1 MRIITKVMLACS
13 VVGSVS
19 LTSCKDY
26 SEEEYIEVRVETQ
39 DQLKAMQQQIS
50 DLVARIEAA
59 KCGCDGVSIV
69 NNGDGTV
76 TIKDKNGNQV
86 TVSEQMVNN
95 PGSDANGNY
104 VTDAAG
110 NKIYIPSIVKNEDG
124 SITIKNGNQTITIP
138 ASSGDADHEV
148 TIAGDK
154 ITIKKGDDTWEFD
167 KSTLAAACDCDITY
181 NEADKSYTIKA
192 GGKTQTI
199 KPGTVSTYTDNG
211 DGTVTFDNGNG
222 SSISLR
228 KVTSDV
234 WAKKNADGQDVICIQ
249 KYNADGTKN
258 GEVEE
263 IVIPAAAT
271 PVDLTTIENNIKN
284 ILTELYG
291 EDGTAAAPKEGSVVD
306 RLNKQ
311 EDLTKVIYGEG
322 GNAENP
328 TEESIF
334 GRLNAIDDQIDDIL
348 ETLGKLEDARAKQVT
363 GIIVQQVVN
372 PAFGS
377 YNSILTNVQSKILL
391 AYYGQ
396 SANMVNFPSNDDA
409 SIEKV
414 SLRSGDVIMKGT
426 GNAGYMYVT
435 INPNT
440 VDFTGMENCL
450 SLVNSQDDACPVKL
464 GAVQKTDDV
473 LTFGVT
479 RAANN
484 GFYAVPATIDMA
496 GLADPRAHV
505 RLDKGAI
512 KQALKALISTKSK
525 SDAKLAL
532 KELANA
538 GISSFGPL
546 NEIEAQGVKCSWTDK
561 YGEHA
566 VYSNYNIAALAAS
579 PLGFNS
585 VDGVFADGGK
595 YWKAYSS
602 FKSLIE
608 KGSKKIGKKLSD
620 QINKQFMLDKLH
632 GDIAD
637 IQAKFNHIDY
647 IKKLDGQIIMNTN
660 VTVGPFN
667 NIAVGPFTTTVDV
680 PVTIPAQSFGTG
692 DFTTTVDVTVPVEVP
707 DAYDAATGT
716 FTKKTEYVNVTTN
729 VTIPSKDITVPGQ
742 TLTVSAPVTIPV
754 QHVTIPAQTVNINV
768 DITDQVN
775 GLVNGM
781 IDDVNSGFK
790 DVNELIDAL
799 NEALVDVNLMLDNIN
814 KLQNKLESGS
824 YISGVY
830 QYLDKVAAKVAQY
843 TPQLFKPALLVN
855 SDNGFGI
862 CGFRGAPSYVSGN
875 VTLVPTTWT
884 AELLT
889 PIYKKYIRVNGGNGQ
904 YVEGETIDI
913 TSQLRSGV
921 NTIEYRAL
929 DYLGNEWSAEYQI
942 IR

>member
-50 DLVARIEAA
+50 DLVARIEAS

-95 PGSDANGNY
+95 PGTDANGSY

-110 NKIYIPSIVKNEDG
+110 NKIYIPSIVKNPDG
-124 SITIKNGNQTITIP
+124 SVTINNGSQTFVIP
-138 ASSGDADHEV
+138 AASGDADHEV

-154 ITIKKGDDTWEFD
+154 ITIKKGTDTWEFD

-181 NEADKSYTIKA
+181 NEAEKSYTIKA

-222 SSISLR
+222 STLSLR
-228 KVTSDV
+228 KVKSDV
-234 WAKKNADGQDVICIQ
+234 WAEKNEAGLDVICIQ
-249 KYNADGTKN
+249 KYNEDGTKN
-258 GEVEE
+258 GEVEK
-263 IVIPAAAT
+263 ITIPAAAT
-271 PVDLTTIENNIKN
+271 PVDLTEIENNIKN

-291 EDGTAAAPKEGSVVD
+291 ENGTAAAPKEGSVVD

-328 TEESIF
+328 TAESIF
-334 GRLNAIDDQIDDIL
+334 GRLNKIDSQITDIL
-348 ETLGKLEDARAKQVT
+348 GRLGKLEDARAKQVT

-377 YNSILTNVQSKILL
+377 YNSILTNVQSNMLI

-396 SANMVNFPSNDDA
+396 AAGSVTFPTNDDA
-409 SIEKV
+409 SIAKV
-414 SLRSGDVIMKGT
+414 NLRSGDLIMKGN

-440 VDFTGMENCL
+440 VDFNGMQNCL
-450 SLVNSQDDACPVKL
+450 SLVNSQDDACAVSL
-464 GAVQKTDDV
+464 GAVQKSDDI
-473 LTFGVT
+473 LTFGLT

-484 GFYAVPATIDMA
+484 GFYQVPATITPA
-496 GLADPRAHV
+496 GLADPRAHIAI
-505 RLDKGAI
+505 DKTAI
-512 KQALKALISTKSK
+512 KEALKAVVNTKSK
-525 SDAKLAL
+525 SDAKIAL
-532 KELANA
+532 KEIAEA
-538 GISSFGPL
+538 GLKTAAAL
-546 NEIEAQGVKCSWTDK
+546 NNIEAQGVKCSWTDQ

-566 VYSNYNIAALAAS
+566 VYSNYNIAAIAAS
-579 PLGFNS
+579 PLGFYS

-602 FKSLIE
+602 FKGLIE

-637 IQAKFNHIDY
+637 IQAKFNHIEY

-660 VTVGPFN
+660 VTVGPFT
-667 NIAVGPFTTTVDV
+667 NIAVGPFTTTVNV
-680 PVTIPAQSFGTG
+680 EIPAQSFGTG
-692 DFTTTVDVTVPVEVP
+692 DYTTTVTVPVEVP
-707 DAYDAATGT
+707 EAYDPATGT
-716 FTKKTEYVNVTTN
+716 FTTKTENKEVE
-729 VTIPSKDITVPGQ
+729 VTIPNKEITVPGQ
-742 TLTVSAPVTIPV
+742 KIPVEVTIPV

-790 DVNELIDAL
+790 DVNDLIDTLNVAL
-799 NEALVDVNLMLDNIN
+799 NDVNLMLKNIDN
-814 KLQNKLESGS
+814 LQNKLENGS

-830 QYLDKVAAKVAQY
+830 QYLDKIAAKVAQY
-843 TPQLFKPALLVN
+843 TPELFKPALLVN

-904 YVEGETIDI
+904 YVEGESIDI
-913 TSQLRSGV
+913 TSQLHSGV
-921 NTIEYRAL
+921 NTVEYRAL
-929 DYLGNEWSAEYQI
+929 DYNGKEWQGVYQI

>member
-50 DLVARIEAA
+50 DLVARIEAS

-110 NKIYIPSIVKNEDG
+110 NKIYIPSIVKNPDG
-124 SITIKNGNQTITIP
+124 SVTINNGSQTFVIP
-138 ASSGDADHEV
+138 AASGDADHEV

-154 ITIKKGDDTWEFD
+154 ITITKGTDTWEFD

-181 NEADKSYTIKA
+181 NEAEKSYTIKA
-192 GGKTQTI
+192 GGKTETI

-222 SSISLR
+222 STLSLR
-228 KVTSDV
+228 KVKSDV
-234 WAKKNADGQDVICIQ
+234 WAEKNDAGLDVICIQ
-249 KYNADGTKN
+249 KYNEDGTKN
-258 GEVEE
+258 GEVEK
-263 IVIPAAAT
+263 ITIPAAAT
-271 PVDLTTIENNIKN
+271 PVDLTEIENNIKN

-291 EDGTAAAPKEGSVVD
+291 ENGTAAAPKEGSVVD

-328 TEESIF
+328 TEESIC
-334 GRLNAIDDQIDDIL
+334 GRLDKIESQITNML
-348 ETLGKLEDARAKQVT
+348 ERIGNLEDARAKQVT
-363 GIIVQQVVN
+363 GVIVQQVVN

-377 YNSILTNVQSKILL
+377 YNSILTNVQSNMLI

-396 SANMVNFPSNDDA
+396 AAGSVTFPTNDDA
-409 SIEKV
+409 SVEKV
-414 SLRSGDVIMKGT
+414 YLRSGDLIMKGN

-440 VDFTGMENCL
+440 VDFTGMQNCL
-450 SLVNSQDDACPVKL
+450 SLVNSQDDACAVKL
-464 GAVQKTDDV
+464 GAVQKSDDI
-473 LTFGVT
+473 LTFGLT

-484 GFYAVPATIDMA
+484 GFYQVPATITPA
-496 GLADPRAHV
+496 GLADPRAHIAI
-505 RLDKGAI
+505 DKTAI
-512 KQALKALISTKSK
+512 KEALKAVVNTKSK
-525 SDAKLAL
+525 SDAKIAL
-532 KELANA
+532 KEIAQA
-538 GISSFGPL
+538 GISTAAAL
-546 NEIEAQGVKCSWTDK
+546 NNIEAQGVKCSWTDQ

-566 VYSNYNIAALAAS
+566 VYSNYNIAAIAAS
-579 PLGFNS
+579 PLGFYS
-585 VDGVFADGGK
+585 VDGVFEDGGK
-595 YWKAYSS
+595 YWKAYSK
-602 FKSLIE
+602 FKGLIE
-608 KGSKKIGKKLSD
+608 KGAEKVGKKISD
-620 QINKQFMLDKLH
+620 QISKQFMLDKLH
-632 GDIAD
+632 GDVAD
-637 IQAKFNHIDY
+637 IQAKFNHIDT
-647 IKKLDGQIIMNTN
+647 IKPLNGRYVMRAQ
-660 VTVGPFN
+660 VEVGPFN
-667 NIAVGPFTTTVDV
+667 NIPVGPITTTVN
-680 PVTIPAQSFGTG
+680 VTIPSQSLGTG
-692 DFTTTVDVTVPVEVP
+692 TYTTTVTVPYEEPTRYDATTGVFTTETKYKDVDVTIDLNEINVPGQTVPVEV
-707 DAYDAATGT
+707 
-716 FTKKTEYVNVTTN
+716 
-729 VTIPSKDITVPGQ
+729 
-742 TLTVSAPVTIPV
+742 TIPV
-754 QHVTIPAQTVNINV
+754 QYVAIDKQLVDIEV
-768 DITDQVN
+768 DITDELN
-775 GLVNGM
+775 NIYKNLAS
-781 IDDVNSGFK
+781 DVNSGFK
-790 DVNELIDAL
+790 DVNDLIDAL
-799 NEALVDVNLMLDNIN
+799 NVALNDVNLMLRNIN
-814 KLQNKLESGS
+814 NLQNKLESGS

-830 QYLDKVAAKVAQY
+830 RYLDKIAAKVAQY
-843 TPQLFKPALLVN
+843 TPELFKPALLVN

-904 YVEGETIDI
+904 YVEGESIDI
-913 TSQLRSGV
+913 TSQLHSGV
-921 NTIEYRAL
+921 NTVEYRAL
-929 DYLGNEWSAEYQI
+929 DYNGKEWQGVYQI

>member
-50 DLVARIEAA
+50 DLVARIEAS

-110 NKIYIPSIVKNEDG
+110 NKIYIPSIVKNPDG
-124 SITIKNGNQTITIP
+124 SVTINNGSQTFVIP
-138 ASSGDADHEV
+138 AASGDADHEV

-154 ITIKKGDDTWEFD
+154 ITITKGTDTWEFD

-181 NEADKSYTIKA
+181 NEAEKSYTIKA
-192 GGKTQTI
+192 GGKTETI

-222 SSISLR
+222 STLSLR
-228 KVTSDV
+228 KVKSDV
-234 WAKKNADGQDVICIQ
+234 WAEKNDAGLDVICIQ
-249 KYNADGTKN
+249 KYNEDGTKN
-258 GEVEE
+258 GEVEK
-263 IVIPAAAT
+263 ITIPAAAT
-271 PVDLTTIENNIKN
+271 PVDLTEIENNIKN

-291 EDGTAAAPKEGSVVD
+291 ENGTAAAPKEGSVVD

-328 TEESIF
+328 TEESIC
-334 GRLNAIDDQIDDIL
+334 GRLDEIESQITNML
-348 ETLGKLEDARAKQVT
+348 ERIGNLEDARAKQVT
-363 GIIVQQVVN
+363 GVIVQQVVN

-377 YNSILTNVQSKILL
+377 YNSILTNVQSNMLI

-396 SANMVNFPSNDDA
+396 AAGSVTFPTNDDA
-409 SIEKV
+409 SVEKV
-414 SLRSGDVIMKGT
+414 YLRSGDLIMKGN

-440 VDFTGMENCL
+440 VDFTGMQNCL
-450 SLVNSQDDACPVKL
+450 SLVNSQDDACAVKL
-464 GAVQKTDDV
+464 GAVQKSDDI
-473 LTFGVT
+473 LTFGLT

-484 GFYAVPATIDMA
+484 GFYQVPATITPA
-496 GLADPRAHV
+496 GLTDPRAHIAI
-505 RLDKGAI
+505 DKTAI
-512 KQALKALISTKSK
+512 KEALKAVVNTKSK
-525 SDAKLAL
+525 SDAKIAL
-532 KELANA
+532 KEIAQA
-538 GISSFGPL
+538 GISTAAAL
-546 NEIEAQGVKCSWTDK
+546 NNIEAQGVKCSWTDQ

-566 VYSNYNIAALAAS
+566 VYSNYNIAAIAAS
-579 PLGFNS
+579 PLGFYS
-585 VDGVFADGGK
+585 VDGVFEDGGK
-595 YWKAYSS
+595 YWKAYSK
-602 FKSLIE
+602 FKGLIE
-608 KGSKKIGKKLSD
+608 KGAEKVGKKISD

-637 IQAKFNHIDY
+637 IQSKFNHIDT
-647 IKKLDGQIIMNTN
+647 IKPLNGRYVMRAQ
-660 VTVGPFN
+660 VEVGPFN
-667 NIAVGPFTTTVDV
+667 NIPVGPITTTVN
-680 PVTIPAQSFGTG
+680 VTIPSQSLGTG
-692 DFTTTVDVTVPVEVP
+692 TYTTTVTVPYEEPTRYDATTGVFTTETKYKDVDVTIDLNEINVPGQTVPVEV
-707 DAYDAATGT
+707 
-716 FTKKTEYVNVTTN
+716 
-729 VTIPSKDITVPGQ
+729 
-742 TLTVSAPVTIPV
+742 TIPV
-754 QHVTIPAQTVNINV
+754 QYVTIDKQPVDIEV
-768 DITDQVN
+768 DITDELN
-775 GLVNGM
+775 NIYKSLAS
-781 IDDVNSGFK
+781 DVNSGFK
-790 DVNELIDAL
+790 DVNDLIDAL
-799 NEALVDVNLMLDNIN
+799 NVALNDVNLVLQNIN
-814 KLQNKLESGS
+814 NLQNKLESGS

-830 QYLDKVAAKVAQY
+830 QYLDKIAAKVAQY
-843 TPQLFKPALLVN
+843 TPELFKPALLVN

-904 YVEGETIDI
+904 YVEGESIDI
-913 TSQLRSGV
+913 TSQLHSGV
-921 NTIEYRAL
+921 NTVEYRAL
-929 DYLGNEWSAEYQI
+929 DYNGKEWQGVYQI